1 MQIKTLADFTQKDMD
16 RLLMAIP
23 FYKEIKS
30 KDSLQLELLLQ
41 NSRLVELE
49 PGEIIVK
56 RGDRGLWLYFVL
68 KGSLAVYLNE
78 VVGSPVG
85 EIISGEMFGDL
96 AILADGERRA
106 TVAANPKGSRGA
118 TVLGLD
124 FNAFG
129 ELHDFSQIRLETKL
143 QFYRLMVLGIR
154 WKLEQKRLA
163 NMAHPLAQQMMSLRM
178 PVDSVGSLESLRSL
192 HEHAR
197 QLAEILIDWN
207 NEAQFGS

>member
-1 MQIKTLADFTQKDMD
+1 MEIKVLNDFSQKDLD

-23 FYKEIKS
+23 FYKEIKN
-30 KDSLQLELLLQ
+30 KDQLQLDLLLQ
-41 NSRLVELE
+41 NSRLVELQ

-78 VVGSPVG
+78 VSGTPVG

-106 TVAANPKGSRGA
+106 TVAANPRGSRGA

-129 ELHDFSQIRLETKL
+129 ELEDFSQIRLETKL
-143 QFYRLMVLGIR
+143 QFYKLMVLGIR
-154 WKLEQKRLA
+154 WKLEQKRLG
-163 NMAHPLAQQMMSLRM
+163 NMSHPLSQQLMALPIPRVTSGTNEELRALHQQAQ
-178 PVDSVGSLESLRSL
+178 
-192 HEHAR
+192 

-207 NEAQFGS
+207 NEVQFTS